1 MFVAL
6 LLACNTDV
14 SVTKDPDAIS
24 AQERL
29 GLSDA
34 EVGLILDFLND
45 CDTTDTVLDDD
56 VPLDSDSAANLT
68 SHRDGADASCGTGD
82 DDPYD
87 TLDEV
92 DAVSQVGDQ
101 TILAIL
107 EWLQAGRPI
116 ADGTWEG
123 VTFTA
128 EEQAVVLE
136 IANEASQ
143 TVLDDDVGLDAD
155 TSANIVAARPIA
167 DMDAL
172 SAVADVGPSA
182 LQKLLDYVPTWGG

>member
-1 MFVAL
+1 ML
-6 LLACNTDV
+6 LWLWACNTDV

-29 GLSDA
+29 GLTDA
-34 EVGLILDFLND
+34 EVALILEFLND
-45 CDTTDTVLDDD
+45 CDTTEALLDDD
-56 VPLDSDSAANLT
+56 VPLDSDAATNLVT
-68 SHRDGADASCGTGD
+68 HRDGADATCDTGD

-92 DAVSQVGDQ
+92 DAVTQVGDQ
-101 TILAIL
+101 TILSIL
-107 EWLQAGRPI
+107 EWLQDGRPV

-128 EEQAVVLE
+128 EEQEVVLE
-136 IANEASQ
+136 IANEASDS
-143 TVLDDDVGLDAD
+143 VLDQDVGLDAD
-155 TSANIVAARPIA
+155 TTANILDARPIA

-172 SAVADVGPSA
+172 SAVPDVGPSA
-182 LQKLLDYVPTWGG
+182 LQKLLDYVPLWGG